1 MFSISFRT
9 RGMVYLKSFSQ
20 DQELIA
26 ALVNVTNHLFMAS
39 DSGLLFVLIHLD
51 FSTTDHNI
59 LLQTL

>member
-1 MFSISFRT
+1 
-9 RGMVYLKSFSQ
+9 MVYLKSFS
-20 DQELIA
+20 QELIA

-51 FSTTDHNI
+51 FSTTDHNT